1 MYALVVVESC
11 FGNTYAVAEAMAAG
25 LNEAGVEVA
34 LLPAS
39 DAPKEP
45 VADLVVVAAP
55 THNLG
60 LPSPA
65 SRSKAR
71 ENGGDVPDAGIKEWL
86 EEARAPKGVRLV
98 ALDTAVAGMFSGSA
112 AKVAA
117 RLAKGRG
124 WAAGRG
130 PSFIVG
136 GQKGPLVDGE
146 LDKARALGRTLAGPS
161 RR

>member
-11 FGNTYAVAEAMAAG
+11 FGNTYAVAEAVAAG
-25 LNEAGVEVA
+25 LSEAGVEVA
-34 LLPAS
+34 LFPAS
-39 DAPKEP
+39 QASKEP

-65 SRSKAR
+65 TRAKSR
-71 ENGGDVPDAGIKEWL
+71 ENGAECPDTGVKEWL
-86 EEARAPKGVRLV
+86 EGANAPKGVRLV
-98 ALDTAVAGMFSGSA
+98 AIDTAVAGMFSGSA

-124 WAAGRG
+124 WAAERG
-130 PSFIVG
+130 PRFIVG